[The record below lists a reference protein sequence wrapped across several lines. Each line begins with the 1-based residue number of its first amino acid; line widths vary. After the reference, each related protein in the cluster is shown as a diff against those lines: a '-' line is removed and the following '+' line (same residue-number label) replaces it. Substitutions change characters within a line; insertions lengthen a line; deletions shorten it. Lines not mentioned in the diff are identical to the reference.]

1 MKIKLTETRV
11 AALMAARRGRL
22 WPIGR
27 SWRPRGAGGQGYDAR
42 TIDPMVRAGLLAD
55 AHGTREI
62 TDAGCARLAELEGR
76 R

>member
-11 AALMAARRGRL
+11 SALMAARRGRL

-27 SWRPRGAGGQGYDAR
+27 TWRLRGARNQGYDER
-42 TIDPMVRAGLLAD
+42 TIGPMVQAGLLAD
-55 AHGTREI
+55 VHGTREI
-62 TDAGCARLAELEGR
+62 TDAGRARLADLEGR

>member
-1 MKIKLTETRV
+1 MKIALTETRIS
-11 AALMAARRGRL
+11 ALMSARRGRL

-27 SWRPRGAGGQGYDAR
+27 SWRARGAGGQGYDAR

-55 AHGTREI
+55 EHGTRSI
-62 TDAGCARLAELEGR
+62 TDAGRARLAELEGR